1 MDTKIIEE
9 QLKICDKYS
18 VKFTPTDMGLLIGI
32 SDNTDGKNVP
42 INGLR
47 HPAEGGSTGWY
58 IWSGEGNF
66 PQNKDFFKPMH
77 VSHLVERCPQVL
89 KFLGLPV
96 GYRFLIDNEGYMDVW
111 YDEKLLNLD
120 I

>member
-9 QLKICDKYS
+9 QLKICDKYK
-18 VKFTPTDMGLLIGI
+18 VKFTPTDMGFLLGI
-32 SDNTDGKNVP
+32 SENTDGKNAP

-47 HPAEGGSTGWY
+47 HPSEGKSSGWY
-58 IWSGEGNF
+58 IWSGEELS
-66 PQNKDFFKPMH
+66 QDQDFFKPLH
-77 VSHLVERCPQVL
+77 AKHLVERCPQVL

-111 YDEKLLNLD
+111 YDPSLLE

>member
-18 VKFTPTDMGLLIGI
+18 VKYTPTEMSLLIGI
-32 SDNTDGKNVP
+32 SENTDGKKVP

-47 HPAEGGSTGWY
+47 HPAEGNSTGWY
-58 IWSGEGNF
+58 IWSGEELLKD
-66 PQNKDFFKPMH
+66 KDFFKPMH
-77 VSHLVERCPQVL
+77 VNHLAETCPQLL

-96 GYRFLIDNEGYMDVW
+96 GYRFLIDNDGYEDVW
-111 YDEKLLNLD
+111 YDEKLLE